1 MWILNYNFCI
11 CTKFYTLILV
21 NVNCELT
28 EYNLINNIP
37 KLSLESAGLIK
48 CNFKSL
54 QMLICNELLST
65 GRNIED
71 KKKTTWKTKVPV
83 WHEYCN
89 WHAWLGHKKK
99 TG

>member
-1 MWILNYNFCI
+1 MS
-11 CTKFYTLILV
+11 
-21 NVNCELT
+21 
-28 EYNLINNIP
+28 

-71 KKKTTWKTKVPV
+71 KKKKKLEKLKYQYDINTVTDMHGWGTKRRLVRYWHNCILEKTLPLIQLK
-83 WHEYCN
+83 E
-89 WHAWLGHKKK
+89 AD
-99 TG
+99 T